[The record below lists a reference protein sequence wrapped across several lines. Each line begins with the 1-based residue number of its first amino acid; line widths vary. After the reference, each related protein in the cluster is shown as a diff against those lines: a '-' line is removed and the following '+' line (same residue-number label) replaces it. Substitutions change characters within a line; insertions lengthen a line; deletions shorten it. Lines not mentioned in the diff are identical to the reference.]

1 MFIWVLKL
9 IFQYLLPFFFL
20 IILIVKKV
28 QPILRINSNK
38 YLVKRAETGI
48 IWLLFLIALV
58 INIKAP
64 IYMTIMNTYNNHNF
78 TVVIIQKRL
87 RFNSE
92 NL

>member
-1 MFIWVLKL
+1 
-9 IFQYLLPFFFL
+9 
-20 IILIVKKV
+20 
-28 QPILRINSNK
+28 
-38 YLVKRAETGI
+38 LVKRAETGI

-64 IYMTIMNTYNNHNF
+64 IYMTITNTYINHNF